1 MDILSANKAMR
12 RSSGAEVVI
21 DIVDTGVRDVSI
33 LRGCVEVVPY
43 RGKAANASSSG
54 TLSGEKAVDYQD
66 YSGHGTMVAYL
77 AKQMYSPAAIHSYC
91 AMPTD
96 PRTGQ
101 RTMGE
106 YVNAALADIIK
117 RVKAD
122 TRRHVVNMSLGGEGS
137 ISVGNAAIMH
147 GLIRQLVALD
157 VPVVCSAGNDGRFAQ
172 MDRYP
177 SCFQEPICV
186 SAVSSNGI
194 KANFSTWHNEVDFAE
209 LGVDVPVIDL
219 YGNAMTERGTSLAAP
234 IVAGKIAAM
243 LGAHPDMTE
252 PEVYAALKSNAVDL
266 GTAGYDPHCGW
277 GWIASLDVA
286 APSTPPED
294 TTDKE
299 DTPAANDYPILKLIP
314 KPRMSGDAVR
324 KLQIMLNECGIA
336 CSVDGIFGPATDT
349 AVRQYQAASGLTVD
363 GIVGAKTWA
372 ALEGGSK
379 GVPTPTNGPMD
390 ADKAEAETCWLR
402 MMIGWRYVIGG
413 QGHRLT
419 RDYLAARYAD
429 KPAYFSGGRLE
440 WLRGEIDRADA
451 MGTAIYCADCSGLFM
466 VVNAQMGLIP
476 IKDTTA
482 DGLWRG
488 YCKEVLIS
496 DLQPGDILFR
506 KSDGKMV
513 HMAVVGTDGVYEA
526 AGTAYGVV
534 FRPWSDMLSRRTWN
548 RMTGKF
554 DTLGAWTHAGRLK

>member
-1 MDILSANKAMR
+1 
-12 RSSGAEVVI
+12 
-21 DIVDTGVRDVSI
+21 
-33 LRGCVEVVPY
+33 
-43 RGKAANASSSG
+43 
-54 TLSGEKAVDYQD
+54 VDYQD

-77 AKQMYSPAAIHSYC
+77 AKQMYGPAVIHSYC

-101 RTMGE
+101 RTLGE
-106 YVNAALADIIK
+106 YVNAALEAIIEQ
-117 RVKAD
+117 VKAD
-122 TRRHVVNMSLGGEGS
+122 KRRHVVNMSLGGKGS

-157 VPVVCSAGNDGRFAQ
+157 VPVVCSAGNDGREAQ
-172 MDRYP
+172 LDRYP

-234 IVAGKIAAM
+234 IVAGKIAAI
-243 LGAHPDMTE
+243 LGAHPTMTE
-252 PEVYAALKSNAVDL
+252 PEVYDALKANAKDL
-266 GTAGYDPHCGW
+266 GAAGYDPHCGW
-277 GWIASLDVA
+277 GWIASIDVA
-286 APSTPPED
+286 LPSTPPED

-299 DTPAANDYPILKLIP
+299 DTTVANDYPILKLIP

-324 KLQIMLNECGIA
+324 KLQILLNACGIA
-336 CSVDGIFGPATDT
+336 CDVDGIFGPATDT
-349 AVRQYQAASGLTVD
+349 AVRQCQAASGLTVD
-363 GIVGAKTWA
+363 GICGAKTWA

-379 GVPTPTNGPMD
+379 GVPTPTDGPMD

-440 WLRGEIDRADA
+440 WLRGEIARADA

-466 VVNAQMGLIP
+466 AVNAQMGLIP

-488 YCKEVLIS
+488 YCKEISIS

-526 AGTAYGVV
+526 AGTAYGVA

-554 DTLGAWTHAGRLK
+554 DTLGAWTHAGRLKVLEG